1 MDNSK
6 IGFDLIQIGLFAI
19 LYQVITVTLK
29 KGLQSFIITYN
40 QTHQICSIRTSSII
54 ILPFFLM
61 IQAVWLIQLAFQG
74 NTLFWLNP
82 FFYVLLAIFSLFWA
96 IAQFLVFPKLMN
108 SLNNFLETK
117 KEKEL
122 MSLCR
127 QLISLIFLFVIAILF
142 VVKFQQKM
150 IN

>member
-1 MDNSK
+1 M
-6 IGFDLIQIGLFAI
+6 I
-19 LYQVITVTLK
+19 L
-29 KGLQSFIITYN
+29 
-40 QTHQICSIRTSSII
+40 
-54 ILPFFLM
+54 
-61 IQAVWLIQLAFQG
+61 AVWLIQLAFQG
-74 NTLFWLNP
+74 
-82 FFYVLLAIFSLFWA
+82 
-96 IAQFLVFPKLMN
+96 KMN

-122 MSLCR
+122 TSLCR

>member
-29 KGLQSFIITYN
+29 KGLSSFTITYN
-40 QTHQICSIRTSSII
+40 DARQVRAIKASSVIL
-54 ILPFFLM
+54 LPFFLM
-61 IQAVWLIQLAFQG
+61 IQAVWLIQLALQG

-82 FFYVLLAIFSLFWA
+82 FFYVLLGIFSLFWV
-96 IAQFLVFPKLMN
+96 IAQFLVFPSLIN

-122 MSLCR
+122 MSVCR
-127 QLISLIFLFVIAILF
+127 QLVSLIFLFVIAIIF
-142 VVKFQQKM
+142 VVKFQQAM